1 MPRAISEERLYRPIR
16 FARALEARPTKWW
29 GWGWEDKVLRLES
42 RPALAAYLG
51 HRLDVDLSVRRPV
64 ASFDQIEVP
73 PSRLSSQDLADI
85 QVIVG
90 EGNLAS
96 DNVAR
101 VTHATGRGYKDLVRL
116 RTARLDHVPDLVVYP
131 EDEDSV
137 PRLLEF
143 AGSHRYAVIP
153 FGGGTNVV
161 GGLDVHGQ
169 FAATIVMDLR
179 RLRRVLAI
187 DIESG
192 LATVEAGIRGPPLE
206 EALNAKGLTLGHF
219 PQSWEFSTVGGW
231 IAMRASG
238 SHSNRYGS
246 IEDLVVGVRLVSPA
260 RVLEVRSV
268 PKESHGPSLKE
279 LVLGSEGALGVI
291 TQATLRV
298 QPLPLVRR
306 FESRLFS
313 SFADGVAALRAM
325 AREDGLPD
333 MAYLADSEETK
344 FAAAGE
350 GIAPDADGIAGRR
363 LAEGSLLLMGFEGT
377 KERVTHRRRVA
388 LRHARANSTSLG
400 SGPAER
406 WSHERFELPYL
417 RDSLLDHGILVDTVE
432 TAARWSDLLAVYDHA
447 KKALQEALWK
457 DGTAGLVLCHVSH
470 AYPDGASLYYTFLA
484 PQREGH
490 EIEQWEGI
498 KAAVTEAVLD
508 AGAALSHH
516 HGIGEDHAPYLSR
529 VIGEDGLVVLRALK
543 RELDPDGI
551 MNPGTLVMGSA

>member
-1 MPRAISEERLYRPIR
+1 
-16 FARALEARPTKWW
+16 
-29 GWGWEDKVLRLES
+29 VLRLES
-42 RPALAAYLG
+42 RPILASYLAERLKVDLAA
-51 HRLDVDLSVRRPV
+51 RRPV
-64 ASFDQIEVP
+64 ASFDRFEVP
-73 PSRLSSQDLADI
+73 PSRLSAQHLADVQAI
-85 QVIVG
+85 LG
-90 EGNLAS
+90 EGNLAT
-96 DNVAR
+96 DEVAR
-101 VTHATGRGYKDLVRL
+101 VTHATGKGYKDLVRL
-116 RTARLDHVPDLVVYP
+116 RTARIDNIPDLVIYP
-131 EDEDSV
+131 EDDDSV
-137 PRLLEF
+137 SRLLEF
-143 AGSHRYAVIP
+143 AASSHFAVIP

-161 GGLDVHGQ
+161 GGLEVHTE
-169 FAATIVMDLR
+169 FEATIVMDLR

-187 DIESG
+187 DVESG
-192 LATVEAGIRGPPLE
+192 LATVEAGIRGPALE
-206 EALNAKGLTLGHF
+206 EALNEKGLTLGHF

-246 IEDLVVGVRLVSPA
+246 IEDLVVGVRMVSPA
-260 RVLEVRSV
+260 RIVEVRSL
-268 PKESHGPSLKE
+268 PKDSHGPSLKE
-279 LVLGSEGALGVI
+279 LILGSEGALGVI

-298 QPLPLVRR
+298 QPLPAVRR

-313 SFADGVAALRAM
+313 TFADGVAALRAM

-333 MAYLADSEETK
+333 MAYLADGEETK
-344 FAAAGE
+344 FAAAGA

-377 KERVTHRRRVA
+377 KERVTHRRHVA
-388 LRHARANSTSLG
+388 LRHARSNSTSLG

-406 WSHERFELPYL
+406 WSRERFELPYL

-432 TAARWSDLLAVYDHA
+432 TAAPWSALLPVYDHA
-447 KKALQEALWK
+447 KQALQEALWK

-470 AYPDGASLYYTFLA
+470 AYSDGASLYYTFLA
-484 PQREGH
+484 PQREGR
-490 EIEQWEGI
+490 EIEQWEAI

-516 HGIGEDHAPYLSR
+516 HGIGEDHAPYLAR

-551 MNPGTLVMGSA
+551 MNPGTLVTGST

>member
-1 MPRAISEERLYRPIR
+1 LD
-16 FARALEARPTKWW
+16 ARPTKWW
-29 GWGWEDKVLRLES
+29 GWGWEDKVLRLEG
-42 RPALAAYLG
+42 RPALAAYLAD
-51 HRLDVDLSVRRPV
+51 RLKVDLSAPRPI
-64 ASFDQIEVP
+64 ASFDRFEVP
-73 PSRLSSQDLADI
+73 PSRVSTQDLAD
-85 QVIVG
+85 VRAIVG
-90 EGNLAS
+90 EANLS
-96 DNVAR
+96 TDDTAR
-101 VTHATGRGYKDLVRL
+101 VTHATGKGYKDLVRL
-116 RTARLDHVPDLVVYP
+116 RTARVDYVPDLVVYP
-131 EDEDSV
+131 DEVESV

-143 AGSHRYAVIP
+143 AARHRYAVIP
-153 FGGGTNVV
+153 FGGGTSVV

-169 FAATIVMDLR
+169 FAATIVIDLR
-179 RLRRVLAI
+179 RLSRVLAI
-187 DIESG
+187 DVESG
-192 LATVEAGIRGPPLE
+192 LATVEAGIRGPSLE
-206 EALNAKGLTLGHF
+206 EALNDRGLTLGHF

-246 IEDLVVGVRLVSPA
+246 IEDLVVGVRLISPA
-260 RVLEVRSV
+260 RVVEVPSL

-298 QPLPLVRR
+298 QPLPAVRR
-306 FESRLFS
+306 FASRLFS
-313 SFADGVAALRAM
+313 TFPDGVAALRAM
-325 AREDGLPD
+325 AREDALPD
-333 MAYLADSEETK
+333 MAYLGDSEETK
-344 FAAAGE
+344 FAAAGA
-350 GIAPDADGIAGRR
+350 GIRPDADGIAGRR

-377 KERVTHRRRVA
+377 KERVTHRSRVA

-432 TAARWSDLLAVYDHA
+432 TAARWSELLSVYEQA

-457 DGTAGLVLCHVSH
+457 DGNAGLVLCHVSH

-484 PQREGH
+484 PQREGR
-490 EIEQWEGI
+490 EIEQWEAI
-498 KAAVTEAVLD
+498 KAAVTEAVLN

-529 VIGEDGLVVLRALK
+529 VIGEDGIVVLRALK

-551 MNPGTLVMGSA
+551 MNPGTLVTGSA

>member
-1 MPRAISEERLYRPIR
+1 VLD
-16 FARALEARPTKWW
+16 ARPVKWW
-29 GWGWEDKVLRLES
+29 GWGWEDKVLELEG
-42 RPALAAYLG
+42 RPALAAYLAD
-51 HRLDVDLSVRRPV
+51 RLKVDLAPRHPV
-64 ASFDQIEVP
+64 APIDRIQVP
-73 PSRLSSQDLADI
+73 PSRVSATDLAD
-85 QVIVG
+85 VRKIVG
-90 EGNLAS
+90 EENLAT
-96 DNVAR
+96 DEVAR
-101 VTHATGRGYKDLVRL
+101 MTHATGKGYKDLVRL
-116 RTARLDHVPDLVVYP
+116 RTARVEHVPDLVVYP

-137 PRLLEF
+137 PRLLDF
-143 AGSHRYAVIP
+143 AGRRRYAIIP

-161 GGLDVHGQ
+161 GGLDVHTE
-169 FAATIVMDLR
+169 FAATIALDLR

-187 DIESG
+187 DVESG

-206 EALNAKGLTLGHF
+206 EALNEKGLTLGHF

-260 RVLEVRSV
+260 RVINVQSSPRDA
-268 PKESHGPSLKE
+268 HGPSLKE

-298 QPLPLVRR
+298 RPLPALRR
-306 FESRLFS
+306 FASRLFS
-313 SFADGVAALRAM
+313 SFPDGVAALRAM
-325 AREDGLPD
+325 AREDALPD

-350 GIAPDADGIAGRR
+350 GISPDADGIAGRR

-377 KERVTHRRRVA
+377 KERVTHRRRLA
-388 LRHARANSTSLG
+388 IRHARGNSTSLG

-406 WSHERFELPYL
+406 WSRERFELPYL

-432 TAARWSDLLAVYDHA
+432 TAASWSELLAVYDHA

-484 PQREGH
+484 PQREGR
-490 EIEQWEGI
+490 EIEQWEAI
-498 KAAVTEAVLD
+498 KAAVTESFLAT
-508 AGAALSHH
+508 GAALSHH

-529 VIGEDGLVVLRALK
+529 VIGEDGIVVLRALK

-551 MNPGTLVMGSA
+551 MNPGTLVTGSP